1 MATFSDLPLEL
12 VRCIIGFALTP
23 PFDGFRRI
31 LNLRLINRLFDGEVM
46 SSIGKLELPKHE
58 SVHCRTVPWHHP
70 NDGTAVSIES
80 GVLFLARYALDRP
93 HNQMEWSMN
102 ISALLNCL
110 VDALVEMR
118 DQPMND
124 PACRLQILTI
134 LCRNLLTQSGRRR
147 GFHLFIMGTN
157 IDTSIGGRPWISDVL
172 WPPMGKLTCTP
183 FADLLVHARIVLGPP
198 WSDGV
203 NGTTEYSGVDY
214 FASNMNAAISN
225 GNISLFRDIF
235 KHQAQYFSH
244 IRIMETRY
252 LEAAVCSGSLDVVR
266 IVLDLPECPSH
277 PLSGP
282 LYDGAIAQAIRG
294 RVPDITVTRRLP
306 RRRRRRGGVRARDGP
321 VSRLQP
327 LGVDCARTFLEIA
340 SSDGHEEVVRLLL
353 GAGVD
358 PRGFAD
364 LNTGHHPTHR
374 GADGHPVFSTGAMFA
389 AAVNGHVGVAN
400 LLLRADGFRLSETE
414 WQLVARGVVECGQAA
429 MLEWMLANQVLGPKG
444 WCSKKFDLLGEA
456 CVWGTTAI
464 LRVLEARGML
474 LNRAVWAAGLAKEA
488 PVSRSSEAGPEP
500 GTSFPNDRDCSLLRF
515 GSQPPCLRFDSPLL
529 AAMSWSRPDVVE
541 FLLARGWAPIQHVSN
556 NTSIGRL
563 WDAGQFP
570 RRAVRC
576 MVDSKYWAWEEVS
589 PNTHLLP
596 ERGNDWRLSISDRV
610 LGLGSSLWSRL
621 AALTV

>member
-1 MATFSDLPLEL
+1 
-12 VRCIIGFALTP
+12 
-23 PFDGFRRI
+23 
-31 LNLRLINRLFDGEVM
+31 
-46 SSIGKLELPKHE
+46 
-58 SVHCRTVPWHHP
+58 
-70 NDGTAVSIES
+70 
-80 GVLFLARYALDRP
+80 
-93 HNQMEWSMN
+93 MEWSMN
-102 ISALLNCL
+102 ISALLNRL
-110 VDALVEMR
+110 VDALFEMR

-147 GFHLFIMGTN
+147 GFHLFIMGTD

-225 GNISLFRDIF
+225 GNIALFRDIF

-266 IVLDLPECPSH
+266 SVQDSPECPSH

-282 LYDGAIAQAIRG
+282 LPAGPKYYAPLATSETSTWWHTCSR
-294 RVPDITVTRRLP
+294 RTRLASSAA
-306 RRRRRRGGVRARDGP
+306 G
-321 VSRLQP
+321 
-327 LGVDCARTFLEIA
+327 GVDCARTFLEIA

-456 CVWGTTAI
+456 CVWGTTVI

-589 PNTHLLP
+589 LNTHLLS
-596 ERGNDWRLSISDRV
+596 ERGE
-610 LGLGSSLWSRL
+610 
-621 AALTV
+621 

>member
-1 MATFSDLPLEL
+1 
-12 VRCIIGFALTP
+12 
-23 PFDGFRRI
+23 
-31 LNLRLINRLFDGEVM
+31 M
-46 SSIGKLELPKHE
+46 SSIGKLELLKHE
-58 SVHCRTVPWHHP
+58 SVHCRTVPWQHP
-70 NDGTAVSIES
+70 NDGAAVSIES

-93 HNQMEWSMN
+93 HNQTEWSMN
-102 ISALLNCL
+102 ISALLNRL
-110 VDALVEMR
+110 VDALLEMR
-118 DQPMND
+118 DQPIDD
-124 PACRLQILTI
+124 PACRLQMLTI
-134 LCRNLLTQSGRRR
+134 LCRNLLARPGRRR
-147 GFHLFIMGTN
+147 AFHLFTMGTDV
-157 IDTSIGGRPWISDVL
+157 DTSIGGRPWISDVL
-172 WPPMGKLTCTP
+172 WPAMGKLTCTP
-183 FADLLVHARIVLGPP
+183 FADHLVHARIVLGPP

-214 FASNMNAAISN
+214 FASNVNAAISN
-225 GNISLFRDIF
+225 GNIALFRDIF

-266 IVLDLPECPSH
+266 SVLDLPECPSH

-294 RVPDITVTRRLP
+294 RVPDITWFLLRRCESKTHGTEVL
-306 RRRRRRGGVRARDGP
+306 RAACHVGDVDVVAYVLATDP
-321 VSRLQP
+321 SRVFSRW
-327 LGVDCARTFLEIA
+327 GVDCARTFLEIA
-340 SSDGHEEVVRLLL
+340 SSNGHEEVVRLLL

-464 LRVLEARGML
+464 LRGWPKKHQYLGPL
-474 LNRAVWAAGLAKEA
+474 KQGQNLALPFPMTEI
-488 PVSRSSEAGPEP
+488 VRSY
-500 GTSFPNDRDCSLLRF
+500 
-515 GSQPPCLRFDSPLL
+515 GSGR
-529 AAMSWSRPDVVE
+529 SRP
-541 FLLARGWAPIQHVSN
+541 ACVSIPHY
-556 NTSIGRL
+556 S
-563 WDAGQFP
+563 
-570 RRAVRC
+570 
-576 MVDSKYWAWEEVS
+576 
-589 PNTHLLP
+589 LP
-596 ERGNDWRLSISDRV
+596 
-610 LGLGSSLWSRL
+610 
-621 AALTV
+621 